1 MMGLIV
7 VNYNFLPKPFY
18 YRLLLAQSKLPKTNF
33 FLLYLGKITFKK
45 KTLIPHV
52 FVYYLVFQKDSEN
65 YSMEIDE
72 FGDDTDVFVK
82 VSEKKYFKTSLKL

>member
-1 MMGLIV
+1 MGIIV
-7 VNYNFLPKPFY
+7 VLQFTSKTF
-18 YRLLLAQSKLPKTNF
+18 LLLVSCQKRIF
-33 FLLYLGKITFKK
+33 FLFLYLGKITFKK

-52 FVYYLVFQKDSEN
+52 YVYYLVFQKDSEN

-82 VSEKKYFKTSLKL
+82 VSEHYLK

>member
-1 MMGLIV
+1 MMNSEEILLITLS
-7 VNYNFLPKPFY
+7 FWPKVSCQK
-18 YRLLLAQSKLPKTNF
+18 RIF
-33 FLLYLGKITFKK
+33 FSFFLYLGKITFKK

-52 FVYYLVFQKDSEN
+52 YVYYLVFQKDSEN

-82 VSEKKYFKTSLKL
+82 VSERYLK